1 MKYNSVRSLGFW
13 RTAFFACT
21 IAFCISGCNQKSL
34 ESFRELKPSQNPA
47 ISVAI
52 DGGETVA
59 LKNFLALTVGQKQI
73 VLELENTERFSIA
86 KVNLFSLHGDRL
98 VHADSRIIDA
108 KNISYTKTHTT
119 LKFPLKVPGEV
130 EEAFLRIEDTKRGVI
145 AEIPILIE
153 SK

>member
-1 MKYNSVRSLGFW
+1 
-13 RTAFFACT
+13 
-21 IAFCISGCNQKSL
+21 
-34 ESFRELKPSQNPA
+34 
-47 ISVAI
+47 VAI

-153 SK
+153 RK